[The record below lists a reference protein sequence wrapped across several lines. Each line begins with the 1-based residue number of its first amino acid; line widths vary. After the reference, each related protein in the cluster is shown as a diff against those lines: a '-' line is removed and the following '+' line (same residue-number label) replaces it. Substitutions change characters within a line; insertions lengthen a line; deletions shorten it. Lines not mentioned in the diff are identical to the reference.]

1 MPVEAKLQLVLSGE
15 LMVAL
20 QSTVEHGRCIG
31 INADGTLLS
40 PKNCFASDEC
50 ALFGILLF
58 KTTGQLLFGQNSEE
72 KQDHPMEQS
81 EEKKNQPMEQTEEK
95 K

>member
-15 LMVAL
+15 LMVSL

-40 PKNCFASDEC
+40 PKHCFASDEHS
-50 ALFGILLF
+50 LFGILLF
-58 KTTGQLLFGQNSEE
+58 VSVG
-72 KQDHPMEQS
+72 KQITRIS
-81 EEKKNQPMEQTEEK
+81 N
-95 K
+95 